1 MRSALR
7 VTLGLLG
14 TTCAQRV
21 VTAWQLRARP
31 SFSTHGDEEQLVR
44 RRLCDGS
51 LLAQAAK
58 FNDAH
63 VVQTERAEKCRY
75 GLSL

>member
-1 MRSALR
+1 M
-7 VTLGLLG
+7 GLLG
-14 TTCAQRV
+14 TACAQRV

-63 VVQTERAEKCRY
+63 VVWGK
-75 GLSL
+75 G